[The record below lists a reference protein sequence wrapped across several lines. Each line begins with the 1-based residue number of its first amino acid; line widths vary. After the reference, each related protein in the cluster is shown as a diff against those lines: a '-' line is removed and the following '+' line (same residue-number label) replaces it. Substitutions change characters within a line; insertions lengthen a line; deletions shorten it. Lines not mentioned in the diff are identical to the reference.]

1 MHGSPKGSAIG
12 KSPNGMQFARVF
24 AHGRALMVNDSKDC
38 EPHLKVWN
46 VTKTEKIIPY
56 GVDFKSFPTFEE
68 AARFLFD
75 R

>member
-1 MHGSPKGSAIG
+1 MEVLKERSPKGSAIG

-38 EPHLKVWN
+38 EPHVKVWN

-56 GVDFKSFPTFEE
+56 GV
-68 AARFLFD
+68 A
-75 R
+75 

>member
-1 MHGSPKGSAIG
+1 MEVLEEVLSE
-12 KSPNGMQFARVF
+12 KSPNGMQFIRVV
-24 AHGRALMVNDSKDC
+24 AHGRALMVNDWIDC
-38 EPHLKVWN
+38 EPHVKIWN

>member
-1 MHGSPKGSAIG
+1 MEVLKEVLSE

-38 EPHLKVWN
+38 ESHVKVWN

-56 GVDFKSFPTFEE
+56 GV
-68 AARFLFD
+68 A
-75 R
+75 

>member
-38 EPHLKVWN
+38 EPHVKV
-46 VTKTEKIIPY
+46 
-56 GVDFKSFPTFEE
+56 
-68 AARFLFD
+68 
-75 R
+75 

>member
-1 MHGSPKGSAIG
+1 
-12 KSPNGMQFARVF
+12 MQFARVF

-38 EPHLKVWN
+38 EPQLKVWK
-46 VTKTEKIIPY
+46 VTKIEKIISY

-68 AARFLFD
+68 AARFLLD

>member
-1 MHGSPKGSAIG
+1 MEVLKEVLSE

-24 AHGRALMVNDSKDC
+24 AHGRALMVNDWKDC
-38 EPHLKVWN
+38 ELHVKVLN

-68 AARFLFD
+68 AARLLFD